1 MVEENQSLLPI
12 RIYRTAT
19 RFFGATRGLFLPF
32 GIAGL
37 LAMGV
42 HLASDITVDA
52 MFISLGVLDRIAEA
66 IVGTVLDWLQA
77 TGIPN
82 DGWANR
88 LSFAFADWID
98 VETREAWARIG
109 GVILE
114 LYVDV
119 IMFRAAMSYDEI
131 VRLPI
136 LFDDTTTRIDRI
148 RLTIS
153 RRFVRKRRALNEY
166 FADTII
172 YKVYLPIASLCAVVA
187 GTYAIGLAVENFLF
201 AHLVS
206 VPWAAENP
214 YWAAVFP
221 AYCVMAI
228 IVWRMGWPM
237 FAHSWSYAE
246 SRNQAWHEGGM
257 LPLRRR
263 LRGLISGLIVLP
275 LMIAAV
281 LIGTPI
287 GQWLGVG

>member
-1 MVEENQSLLPI
+1 MGEEKKSLLPV
-12 RIYRTAT
+12 RIYRGTT

-32 GIAGL
+32 GIAGV

-52 MFISLGVLDRIAEA
+52 MFSSLGVLDQITEA
-66 IVGTVLDWLQA
+66 IVATILDWLQA
-77 TGIPN
+77 TGIPD

-98 VETREAWARIG
+98 VETRESWARIG
-109 GVILE
+109 GVVLE
-114 LYVDV
+114 LWVDL
-119 IMFRAAMSYDEI
+119 IMLRAALSYDEI
-131 VRLPI
+131 IRLPI
-136 LFDDTTTRIDRI
+136 SFDDTTTRIERV
-148 RLTIS
+148 RLTIT
-153 RRFVRKRRALNEY
+153 RRFSHGRRALNEY
-166 FADTII
+166 FDDTIV
-172 YKVYLPIASLCAVVA
+172 YKVYLPLATVCAVIA
-187 GTYAIGLAVENFLF
+187 GTYTIGQAVENFLF
-201 AHLVS
+201 AHLGNF
-206 VPWAAENP
+206 PWAAENP
-214 YWAAVFP
+214 YWAMVFP
-221 AYCVMAI
+221 AYLVMAI

-246 SRNQAWHEGGM
+246 YRNQGWREVGM
-257 LPLRRR
+257 QPLRRR